1 MTIAMQWRL
10 ESNWSRPEE
19 VRRLQGGTVK
29 LTEYLMYLNMM
40 RDLYKQENFRETQEY
55 MHRRLSKCENKTIMN
70 SRENKVLCMKG
81 SYHSMMLTQLE

>member
-1 MTIAMQWRL
+1 MTIAMQWCL

-40 RDLYKQENFRETQEY
+40 RDL
-55 MHRRLSKCENKTIMN
+55 
-70 SRENKVLCMKG
+70 
-81 SYHSMMLTQLE
+81 